1 MAKKENEVAVRDE
14 KAVAPPQ
21 KSVASMKSEWDA
33 PELSSRDVVIPS
45 ILLMQPMSPQVTD
58 AQAAFGEL
66 RESLN
71 MEKLG
76 DFKLGFEFI
85 PFKLHKLFIERVD
98 KGDEKE
104 FLRAVDITPEN
115 ENLPYEDHEVIDGKE
130 EKIIRD
136 RVMKYFVLL
145 VSELELGTAI
155 PYTISFKRSSFKAG
169 QKLAT
174 QMFMKNINS
183 GKTPASMIMT
193 LSASKKTEDN
203 KTWGILDVAPSKPT
217 PDKFIADAFKWL
229 ETVRSGKAREHM
241 IDDESV
247 GSTRE
252 IVVDGDKV
260 DTKTGEIKEDIPF

>member
-1 MAKKENEVAVRDE
+1 MSKDSKEVAIRE
-14 KAVAPPQ
+14 KADAPAVSSQ
-21 KSVASMKSEWDA
+21 ELKNQWDA
-33 PELSSRDVVIPS
+33 PELSSRDVIIPS

-58 AQAAFGEL
+58 DLAKFGEI

-71 MEKLG
+71 MEILG
-76 DFKLGFEFI
+76 DFKTGFDFI
-85 PFKLHKLFIERVD
+85 PFKLHKLFIEKID
-98 KGDEKE
+98 KGEEDPE

-115 ENLPYEDHEVIDGKE
+115 ENLPYQDLEVIEGKE

-136 RVMKYFVLL
+136 RVMKFFVLL

-193 LSASKKTEDN
+193 LSAGKKTEGN
-203 KTWGILDVAPSKPT
+203 KTWGVLDVAPSKIT
-217 PDKFIADAFKWL
+217 PDRFIADAFRWL
-229 ETVRSGKAREHM
+229 ETVRSGKAKEH
-241 IDDESV
+241 
-247 GSTRE
+247 
-252 IVVDGDKV
+252 VVEGV
-260 DTKTGEIKEDIPF
+260 DTKTGEILADIEY